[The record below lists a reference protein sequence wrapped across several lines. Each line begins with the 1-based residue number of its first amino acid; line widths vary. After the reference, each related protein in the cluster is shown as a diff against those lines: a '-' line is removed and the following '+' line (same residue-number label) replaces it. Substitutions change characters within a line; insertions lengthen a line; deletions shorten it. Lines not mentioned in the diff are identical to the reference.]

1 MSNLSLFSSLPIS
14 VLSLCLEAAE
24 AENASSD
31 EEGVF
36 LNKLFEVYSTIHCS
50 VCVGVTGCV
59 AVTVGS
65 DSEDDDN
72 DEEKEDDEECL
83 KKIETQGVHACVC
96 GTECVC
102 IKIFVQDRGGGGG
115 GFPGFGQISLL
126 S

>member
-14 VLSLCLEAAE
+14 ALSLCLEAAE

-50 VCVGVTGCV
+50 VCVCVTGCV

-72 DEEKEDDEECL
+72 DAEEEDDEECL
-83 KKIETQGVHACVC
+83 EKL
-96 GTECVC
+96 
-102 IKIFVQDRGGGGG
+102 R
-115 GFPGFGQISLL
+115 
-126 S
+126 

>member
-14 VLSLCLEAAE
+14 AQSLCLEAAE
-24 AENASSD
+24 VENASSD

-65 DSEDDDN
+65 ESEDNDN
-72 DEEKEDDEECL
+72 DKEEEDDEECL
-83 KKIETQGVHACVC
+83 KNLRHRCACMC
-96 GTECVC
+96 MW
-102 IKIFVQDRGGGGG
+102 D
-115 GFPGFGQISLL
+115 
-126 S
+126 